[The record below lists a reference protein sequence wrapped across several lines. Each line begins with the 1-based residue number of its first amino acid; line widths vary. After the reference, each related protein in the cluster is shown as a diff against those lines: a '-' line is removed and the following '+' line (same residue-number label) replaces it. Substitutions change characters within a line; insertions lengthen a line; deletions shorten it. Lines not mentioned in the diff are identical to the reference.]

1 MGCAATRMQVALLPA
16 TSVLL
21 GHRPQASPWPPP
33 LRRSL
38 LVPCGIRTAK
48 GCRAE
53 TADGV
58 SGHSR
63 TGCWHNWKVEGWLRL
78 NPAIV
83 PTDFSAFSRFLSYLG
98 TEVVR
103 SARTKH
109 FYSLSFTCR
118 SRCMLTSNAGQDG
131 ASKAALLT
139 CHAVA
144 HSSSHCVTRLG
155 KAQQRLGLLCRMA
168 TTQSLCHSS
177 ASPGLECSCQPIK
190 FTAQAP
196 SGRSNRPV

>member
-1 MGCAATRMQVALLPA
+1 MGCAATRMRAALLPA

-21 GHRPQASPWPPP
+21 GRRPQASLWPPP

-53 TADGV
+53 TADGA

-78 NPAIV
+78 NPDIV
-83 PTDFSAFSRFLSYLG
+83 PTDFSAFSRFLSYPG
-98 TEVVR
+98 TELVR
-103 SARTKH
+103 SARTKL

-118 SRCMLTSNAGQDG
+118 SKVYADANNVTGRC
-131 ASKAALLT
+131 
-139 CHAVA
+139 
-144 HSSSHCVTRLG
+144 
-155 KAQQRLGLLCRMA
+155 
-168 TTQSLCHSS
+168 
-177 ASPGLECSCQPIK
+177 
-190 FTAQAP
+190 
-196 SGRSNRPV
+196 